1 MNSMA
6 SSIDNNVSSSIDNNM
21 ASSIGNNVAGSIAN
35 SMVKEMEKGFV
46 LDLTIN
52 VISALHLGSGQADVN
67 LDAEVVHDHCG
78 VPYFPAKRLKGLLY
92 ESALEVVEM
101 AEASGQKLF
110 SLDELNGLFQHGV
123 SGEKQLIMHN
133 FYLPGYEQDRQ
144 GWAYLQAKYPGLI
157 NARDVLEEYTSIRYQ
172 TSLDKATHTALDHS
186 LHNIRVVEAGCCF
199 RGSIQ
204 VVNGDEQD
212 RAILALACRNLQYA
226 GGKRNRG
233 MGRIECRFDEMDD
246 VIRSAV
252 KQVRKA

>member
-1 MNSMA
+1 MA
-6 SSIDNNVSSSIDNNM
+6 SSM
-21 ASSIGNNVAGSIAN
+21 TN
-35 SMVKEMEKGFV
+35 SMDKGFV
-46 LDLTIN
+46 LDLTIS
-52 VISALHLGSGQADVN
+52 VVSALHLGSGQADVN

-172 TSLDKATHTALDHS
+172 TSIDKATHTALDHS

-199 RGSIQ
+199 KGSIQ

-212 RAILALACRNLQYA
+212 RAILALACRNLRYA

-233 MGRIECRFDEMDD
+233 LGRIECCFDKMDE
-246 VIRSAV
+246 VIRCAV